1 MSISVGKKKKII
13 SLLFLALYTS
23 YYVSVSFFFHS
34 HEYTWGTVTHSHP
47 FTSST
52 HTHTAEALQL
62 IDNLTNTL
70 VAGIAVIF
78 ILTVFSKLKAIVYN
92 FYKRFSL
99 NSLIGCSS
107 LRAPPVYI

>member
-1 MSISVGKKKKII
+1 MGKIRKIT
-13 SLLFLALYTS
+13 SLIFLLLYIG

-34 HEYTWGTVTHSHP
+34 HEYAWGTVTHSHP
-47 FTSST
+47 FPSST
-52 HTHTAEALQL
+52 NTHTTETLQL
-62 IDNLTNTL
+62 IDNLTNTF
-70 VAGIAVIF
+70 VMGIAVAF